1 MRGYNFVAVLITAVV
16 FSQLDVSEAIYCY
29 SCTSANA
36 SCLTDLTK
44 IDTVDCGSKEC
55 AIATS
60 DTGVIT
66 RGCSNGTDTEPCKSP
81 SCIGCNGERCNNN
94 VVCYSC
100 TGESCNTVKDE
111 MLQGCSSTDKCF
123 SSGTSA
129 TNMTRGCTS
138 NTTNANCSVSTTE
151 GCSICET
158 GKCNSQAYEEPTT
171 DPTPAVFECYSC
183 TSSLNSACWGGKDT
197 TKYETVSCTNGTC
210 FSGYWNRQFVRDCFS
225 SASSLMQYQCTTNV
239 TGHQCQKCETSKC
252 NTFAYNGASSL
263 NNVGVAGILIVAYIT
278 LRNSL

>member
-16 FSQLDVSEAIYCY
+16 LSQLDVSVAIHCY

-36 SCLTDLTK
+36 SCLTDVTNV
-44 IDTVDCGSKEC
+44 DTVDCGNKEC
-55 AIATS
+55 AINTT
-60 DTGVIT
+60 DTGVI
-66 RGCSNGTDTEPCKSP
+66 RGCSNATDAEPCKSP
-81 SCIGCNGERCNNN
+81 SCIGCNMDKCNLN

-111 MLQGCSSTDKCF
+111 MLLGCPLNDRCF

-138 NTTNANCSVSTTE
+138 NTANANCSVSTTE
-151 GCSICET
+151 GCSICDT
-158 GKCNSQAYEEPTT
+158 GKCNSQVYEE
-171 DPTPAVFECYSC
+171 FECYSC
-183 TSSLNSACWGGKDT
+183 SSSLNSACWDAKDT
-197 TKYETVSCTNGTC
+197 SKLETVSCTNGTC

-239 TGHQCQKCETSKC
+239 TGHQCQKCEISKC
-252 NTFAYNGASSL
+252 NTWAYNGASSL
-263 NNVGVAGILIVAYIT
+263 NHVGVAGILIVAFIT

>member
-16 FSQLDVSEAIYCY
+16 LSQLDVSVAIHCY

-36 SCLTDLTK
+36 SCLTDVTNV
-44 IDTVDCGSKEC
+44 DTVDCGTKEC
-55 AIATS
+55 AINTT
-60 DTGVIT
+60 DTGVI
-66 RGCSNGTDTEPCKSP
+66 RGCSNATDAAPCNSP
-81 SCIGCNGERCNNN
+81 SCMGCNGDKCNLN

-100 TGESCNTVKDE
+100 TGDSCNTVNDE
-111 MLQGCSSTDKCF
+111 MLLGCPLNDKCF

-138 NTTNANCSVSTTE
+138 NTANANCSVSTTE
-151 GCSICET
+151 GCSICDT
-158 GKCNSQAYEEPTT
+158 GKCNSQVYEEPTT
-171 DPTPAVFECYSC
+171 DPTPAAFECYSC
-183 TSSLNSACWGGKDT
+183 SSSLNSACWDAKDT
-197 TKYETVSCTNGTC
+197 SKLETVSCTNKTC

-239 TGHQCQKCETSKC
+239 TGHQCQKCEISKC
-252 NTFAYNGASSL
+252 NTYAYNGASSL
-263 NNVGVAGILIVAYIT
+263 NHVGVAGILIVAFIT